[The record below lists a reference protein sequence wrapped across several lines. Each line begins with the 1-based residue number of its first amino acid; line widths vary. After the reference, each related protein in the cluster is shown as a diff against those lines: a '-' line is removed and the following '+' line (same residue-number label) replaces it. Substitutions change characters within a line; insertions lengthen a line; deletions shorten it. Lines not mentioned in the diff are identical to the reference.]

1 MAPEINPSQN
11 GMIEEKKSFRKR
23 IADTTKN
30 YSSTT
35 TIHGISYLFSNKIS
49 GLERLLWVI
58 VVILAM
64 FFTTFQVVKLY
75 KEWQAKPVITTLDTV
90 ALPIKDI
97 EFPAVTICP
106 QGSRQEIID
115 LVLFRQLKE
124 YIQNRTDTDIN
135 LTQEKMMEQVEA
147 FLKDVYPGARGN
159 PAIFTKLMASDNPK
173 MYVQNEAV
181 LKLRE
186 ECDPSSNID
195 IVRSLNKQLR
205 NFACPEGYEMA
216 QGSIHCI
223 HEKSTAMTYEEASEY
238 CNDLSD
244 SKLYYLDD
252 YEDLGPLNTSLHGP
266 GNILILEEY
275 YLILSTNNFTSKIL
289 KKIKFSQY
297 FFDLRL
303 CLCGQ
308 RGQ

>member
-1 MAPEINPSQN
+1 MATTSNVSENVP
-11 GMIEEKKSFRKR
+11 IEQKISIRKR
-23 IADTTKN
+23 VVNTTKN

-35 TIHGISYLFSNKIS
+35 TIHGISYLFSGNIS
-49 GLERLLWVI
+49 GLERLLWMI
-58 VVILAM
+58 VVIFAI

-75 KEWQAKPVITTLDTV
+75 NEWQAKPVITTLDTV

-115 LVLFRQLKE
+115 LVLFRQLVD
-124 YIQNRTDTDIN
+124 YIQNRAGNETN
-135 LTQEKMMEQVEA
+135 LTQGEMMMQTEA
-147 FLKDVYPGARGN
+147 FLNDVYPGARGN
-159 PAIFTKLMASDNPK
+159 PAIWTKLMASDNPK

-205 NFACPEGYEMA
+205 NFACPEGFEMA

-223 HEKSTAMTYEEASEY
+223 HEKSTAMTYEEASQY
-238 CNDLSD
+238 CNDRSGSTLF
-244 SKLYYLDD
+244 YLDT
-252 YEDLGPLNTSLHGP
+252 YEDLSPLKNALYGP
-266 GNILILEEY
+266 GNILMHF
-275 YLILSTNNFTSKIL
+275 YLADDN
-289 KKIKFSQY
+289 Y
-297 FFDLRL
+297 V
-303 CLCGQ
+303 
-308 RGQ
+308 